1 MGKSVTIGGNKLGD
15 SNQRKVYLHGF
26 ESSTF
31 NLDKIVRTTMT
42 SGLLT
47 PVYTQLG
54 LNGDTFYFDINS
66 VIRTNPT
73 VGPLFGA
80 FKFQIDFFFTPLR
93 LYNGLLHTNAVNI
106 GKKMNQVKFPKIK
119 LKHLYKNPKNIYD
132 FNTSQISPSSLIGQL
147 GLRGLG
153 GTAWNGTNVNIE
165 KTINA
170 IPVLAYYDIFKNYYS
185 NKQERNAYVITG
197 QKTLSAPTLTINTF
211 NHGTSGTTRSQDT
224 SSYTFTLQSPLTVN
238 AGTNI
243 TLQFNG
249 EVNNGDI
256 DNWKITYRKTG
267 ASADTTESLLT
278 FAVNN
283 NVWAGENNSVNFRV
297 TLNDA
302 TATYLIKAI
311 KTPVIFQVQITE
323 KWRMVTFPLEEID
336 NMRYKILS
344 NIGLNNEV
352 VVNTL
357 YPSALPYGIF
367 NTTIGNGETMSA
379 MDLVGL
385 CPRTYQADLFQN
397 WLNSQDI
404 DDIRQMSN
412 VDVSNG
418 TLSIEDLSL
427 QYKIYQMLYRIAV
440 SGGTY
445 EDWQEAVYGVDAIK
459 RCESPIYC
467 GGYDSIIDFQE
478 VISTAD
484 TETNAAGDQPLGTIA
499 TRGIG
504 TKQRGGYFKIKCKEP
519 GFIMGIASIT
529 PLISYTQGN
538 RFYFDLD
545 NMDDL
550 HKPNLDQIG
559 FQDLVTER
567 MAWWSRVKIGNDYLS
582 YSAGKIPAWSHYQTD
597 VNENFGDFAKKG
609 KMAHMVLNRDYE
621 PKFND
626 STINDLT
633 TYINP
638 AKHNDIFADTELQ
651 SMNFWVHIK
660 FGVKARRKMSAN
672 VIPNL

>member
-31 NLDKIVRTTMT
+31 NLNKIVRTTMT

-47 PVYTQLG
+47 PVYTQLA
-54 LNGDTFYFDINS
+54 LNGDTFYIDINS

-106 GKKMNQVKFPKIK
+106 GKKMNQVKFPKIQ
-119 LKHLYKNPKNIYD
+119 LTHLFKNPKNIYD

-153 GTAWNGTNVNIE
+153 GTVWDGTDVRID

-170 IPVLAYYDIFKNYYS
+170 IPVLAYYDIFKNYYA
-185 NKQERNAYVITG
+185 NKQERNAYIITG
-197 QKTLSAPTLTINTF
+197 NKTLEAPTLTINA
-211 NHGTSGTTRSQDT
+211 NSGSSSTSRQTDGTT
-224 SSYTFTLQSPLTVN
+224 YTFALQTPITVGAGANVTLL
-238 AGTNI
+238 
-243 TLQFNG
+243 FNG
-249 EVNNGDI
+249 EI
-256 DNWKITYRKTG
+256 DDTNVGNWKITYRKTG
-267 ASADTTESLLT
+267 ATADTVQTLT
-278 FAVNN
+278 DFAVNG
-283 NVWAGENNSVNFRV
+283 NVWTGENNTVNFRV
-297 TLNDA
+297 SLNDVN
-302 TATYLIKAI
+302 ATYLIRNF
-311 KTPVIFQVQITE
+311 KTPEIFQVGVNQRWHME
-323 KWRMVTFPLEEID
+323 TFPLEEID
-336 NMRYKILS
+336 NMRYKILT
-344 NIGLNNEV
+344 NVGLNNEV
-352 VVNTL
+352 IVNNL
-357 YPSALPYGIF
+357 YPSAKPYGIF
-367 NTTIGNGETMSA
+367 NTILADGKTMSS

-397 WLNSQDI
+397 WLNSEDI
-404 DDIRQMSN
+404 DEIRTMSN

-418 TLSIEDLSL
+418 TLSIDDLSL

-484 TETNAAGDQPLGTIA
+484 TETDAAGDQPLGTIA

-504 TKQRGGYFKIKCKEP
+504 TKPRGGYFKIKCKEP

-538 RFYFDLD
+538 RYYFDLD

-559 FQDLVTER
+559 FQDLITER
-567 MAWWSRVKIGNDYLS
+567 FAWWSRIKNEEGYMYL
-582 YSAGKIPAWSHYQTD
+582 SAGKIPAWSHYQTD
-597 VNENFGDFAKKG
+597 VNENFGDFARKG
-609 KMAHMVLNRDYE
+609 KMAHMVLNRDYI
-621 PKFND
+621 PSFNT
-626 STINDLT
+626 SGVADLT

-651 SMNFWVHIK
+651 SMNFWVHMK
-660 FGVKARRKMSAN
+660 FDVKARRKMSAN